1 MNLSISI
8 FTFSQKN
15 CKAKETVQDSPFY
28 YFYYFCYF
36 CVRQTFTAIPAM
48 PAAIR

>member
-1 MNLSISI
+1 MDLSISI

-28 YFYYFCYF
+28 YFCYF
-36 CVRQTFTAIPAM
+36 CVRQTFTAIPAI